1 LTVVVTG
8 SSGFIGSHLCS
19 ALLAGG
25 EQVLGIDRAPTSLV
39 PTIRTDLAAP
49 SEEALDALV
58 DADVVWH
65 LAACPGIR
73 DRRPDI
79 ESRRRRDNVEAA
91 ARVLRAVPLR
101 TPLIVTSSSSVY
113 GGSFHRGI
121 ERASREDD
129 PLRPRGGYA
138 RSKAAMEALCR
149 SRAARGGRV
158 SIARPFTV
166 AGEHQRPDMAIAS
179 WIEAIRSGEV
189 VSLLG
194 SPDRTRDVTDVH
206 DVVQGLLTMAEREVS
221 GVVNLGSGAA
231 YTLAEIVRAVSEA
244 LGVPAMVEVAPAPRD
259 EVSATRADTTR
270 CRKLLGITLETDLC
284 ALVKRQVE
292 AAKADV
298 LPGLQEVG

>member
-19 ALLAGG
+19 ALVAAG
-25 EQVLGIDRAPTSLV
+25 EEVLGIDRSPTCIV

-49 SEEALDALV
+49 SEEALDTLA

-79 ESRRRRDNVEAA
+79 ESRRRNDNVEAA

-113 GGSFHRGI
+113 GGSFHRGV

-138 RSKAAMEALCR
+138 RSKAAMEDLCR

-166 AGEHQRPDMAIAS
+166 AGEHQRPDMAIAT

-194 SPDRTRDVTDVH
+194 SPDRTRDVTDVR
-206 DVVQGLLTMAEREVS
+206 DVVRGLLAMAEREIP
-221 GVVNLGSGAA
+221 GVVNLGSGVA
-231 YTLAEIVRAVSEA
+231 YTLVEIVRAVSEA
-244 LGVPAMVEVAPAPRD
+244 LGVHAMVEVVPAPGD
-259 EVSATRADTTR
+259 EVAATRADTTR
-270 CRKLLGITLETDLC
+270 CRQLLGITFETDLS
-284 ALVKRQVE
+284 ALVKRQVD
-292 AAKADV
+292 AAEMVV
-298 LPGLQEVG
+298 LAGLQEVG